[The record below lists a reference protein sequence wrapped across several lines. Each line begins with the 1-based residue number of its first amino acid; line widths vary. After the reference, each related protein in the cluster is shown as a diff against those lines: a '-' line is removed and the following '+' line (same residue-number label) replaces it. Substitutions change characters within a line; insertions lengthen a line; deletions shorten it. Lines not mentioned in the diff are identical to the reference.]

1 MHTIGLILRIRTN
14 MKRTI
19 RIQDMIVMN
28 GKSKMLVGQLIS
40 HSKKKIKV
48 KAEGEERGKE
58 DLNNSMNKITI

>member
-28 GKSKMLVGQLIS
+28 GKRKMLVGQLIFR
-40 HSKKKIKV
+40 SKKKIKV
-48 KAEGEERGKE
+48 KAGDEEREKE
-58 DLNNSMNKITI
+58 DLSNSMNKITI